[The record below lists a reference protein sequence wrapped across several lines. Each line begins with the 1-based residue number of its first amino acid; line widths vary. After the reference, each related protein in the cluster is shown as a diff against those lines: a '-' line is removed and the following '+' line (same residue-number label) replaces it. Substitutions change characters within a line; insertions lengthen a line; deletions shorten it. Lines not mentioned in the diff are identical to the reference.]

1 MWLVLL
7 GVLLTLL
14 LLALAVFWYGPRL
27 LLPHPKPLPDGS
39 RADVIVVLGCRARA
53 DGTPGTVL
61 QSRLDHAIALW
72 RSGVSPRLLM
82 TGAAVYTRHVEA
94 DVMARYAIAQGV
106 PPEAVIAEREATNTL
121 ENAIRSAAL
130 MHQNG
135 WTTAVVVSTD
145 CHIFRASQMFAGR
158 GLTYYV
164 SGARPVGATVKVRTL
179 MILWERYLLWRV
191 VRRRWEARRGI
202 SS

>member
-14 LLALAVFWYGPRL
+14 LVALAVFWYGPRL
-27 LLPHPKPLPDGS
+27 LLPHPKPLPEGA
-39 RADVIVVLGCRARA
+39 RVDVIVVLGCRARA

-61 QSRLDHAIALW
+61 RSRLDHAIELW
-72 RSGVSPRLLM
+72 RAGVSPRLLM
-82 TGAAVYTRHVEA
+82 SGAAVYTNHVEA
-94 DVMARYAIAQGV
+94 DVMARYAAAQGV
-106 PPEAVIAEREATNTL
+106 PPEAIIPEREATNTL

-130 MHQNG
+130 MHHNG
-135 WTTAVVVSTD
+135 WSRAVIVSTD
-145 CHIFRASQMFAGR
+145 CHLFRASQMFAGR

-164 SGARPVGATVKVRTL
+164 SGAKPVESPPKVRLL
-179 MILWERYLLWRV
+179 MILWERYLIWRV